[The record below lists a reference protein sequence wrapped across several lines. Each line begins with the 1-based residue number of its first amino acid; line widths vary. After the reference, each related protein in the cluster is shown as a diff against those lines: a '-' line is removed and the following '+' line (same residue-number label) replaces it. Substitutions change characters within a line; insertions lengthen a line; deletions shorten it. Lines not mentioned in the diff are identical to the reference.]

1 MSRIGLTP
9 RGLPLVAAIL
19 VLLLAGTAAA
29 GPPRK
34 VTPGDLDKLFELLE
48 KGKHFK
54 VRVQAA
60 KALGL
65 MKVQA
70 AVPNLIKSLSVDED
84 HLVRGTAAWALGSI
98 GHPGA
103 VDALAT
109 AEKKDVDFVGKQAGR
124 ARSHII
130 ARFPGNLPAPQHTQ
144 YHLRLRGLGTQDQG
158 EQKLVRWLVDG
169 IATRFVVYDNFDFGE
184 EIIVDEDGEY
194 AVPADDSDPVIRL
207 DLVGGI
213 QAVDAPADRGAG
225 KVTVTLAL
233 GARWLPPKR
242 TLMKTR
248 TYKGTASFEG
258 GPPPASEL
266 DEDPL
271 FEAKKIALDAA
282 AAGGARDLVK
292 VLKLNP

>member
-1 MSRIGLTP
+1 MPGIGLP
-9 RGLPLVAAIL
+9 RLLLPLVAAIL

-48 KGKHFK
+48 RGKHFK

-65 MKVQA
+65 MKVQD
-70 AVPNLIKSLSVDED
+70 AVPKLIKSLIADED

-103 VDALAT
+103 VDALAA

-130 ARFPGNLPAPQHTQ
+130 ARFPGNLPAPQFAQ
-144 YHLRLRGLGTQDQG
+144 YHLRLRGLGTRDQG
-158 EQKLVRWLVDG
+158 EQELVPWLMDG

-194 AVPADDSDPVIRL
+194 VVPADDGAPVIRL

-213 QAVDAPADRGAG
+213 QAVDVPADRGTG
-225 KVTVTLAL
+225 TVTVTLAL

-248 TYKGTASFEG
+248 LYKGAAPFEG
-258 GPPPASEL
+258 GPAPANEL
-266 DEDPL
+266 DEDLL
-271 FEAKKIALDAA
+271 FEAKKVALDAA
-282 AAGGARDLVK
+282 AARGARDLVK
-292 VLKLNP
+292 ILKLKR